1 MKKTLCMLLVV
12 VMALSGTLFA
22 TAFAEEPITIQF
34 WNSFTGADG
43 AILERLVEQFNQENE
58 WGITVEMDISPS
70 FTEQLSSALA
80 ANSGPALVLFSTAF
94 RFQYADYLKDIS
106 DIFDVTGMDKSD
118 FIQSYLDYCSE
129 GDALYLLP
137 FQIVGYYM
145 MWNKDLF
152 EEAGLDPETPPANWD
167 EWADFAAKITNE
179 DKNVYGSGLSY
190 NYPYQA
196 AHIMQRIGGLAVTKE
211 DGIWTAHFEGNE
223 GYIKYLTMFRDMIK
237 NGYNPT
243 DADTDPTFTAGQLGM
258 TVTGPWT
265 TGALDT
271 NGINY
276 GLALIPEGDAGPM
289 NSVEVIGFA
298 VTNVVSEEE
307 QLAAYRFMQWWN
319 TANDEGVSPCLTW
332 SLENGFPSYTFSAQ
346 ENEEYKANQKLVVT
360 SSADPTAPTD
370 FIVDSSFPGTNEIL
384 QDVIAPLMSAVTFED
399 ISIEDA
405 LAAAQANADAV
416 VARYN

>member
-1 MKKTLCMLLVV
+1 MKKILCLLLTAMLVLGSTA
-12 VMALSGTLFA
+12 MGTALA
-22 TAFAEEPITIQF
+22 DDPITIQF

-43 AILERLVEQFNQENE
+43 AILERLVKQFNEENE

-106 DIFDVTGMDKSD
+106 DIFEKTGMDKAD

-152 EEAGLDPETPPANWD
+152 TEAGLDPETPPANWD
-167 EWADFAAKITNE
+167 QWAEYAAKITNE

-196 AHIMQRIGGLAVTKE
+196 AHIMQRFGGLAVTKE
-211 DGIWTAHFEGNE
+211 DGKWAAHFDGNE
-223 GYIKYLTMFRDMIK
+223 GYVKYLTMFRDMIK
-237 NGYNPT
+237 NGNNPI

-265 TGALDT
+265 TGGLDT

-276 GLALIPEGDAGPM
+276 GIALVPDGDAGAM

-298 VTNVVSEEE
+298 VTNVVSEAE
-307 QLAAYRFMQWWN
+307 QMAAYRFMQWWN
-319 TANDEGVSPCLTW
+319 TPNEEGVSPCLTW

-346 ENEEYKANQKLVVT
+346 ENEAYKANQKLVVT
-360 SSADPTAPTD
+360 SSADPAAPTD

-384 QDVIAPLMSAVTFED
+384 FDVIAPLLNTTTFEET
-399 ISIEDA
+399 SIEEA
-405 LAAAQANADAV
+405 LEAAQTKADEI

>member
-1 MKKTLCMLLVV
+1 MKKFLCLLLTAMLVLGST
-12 VMALSGTLFA
+12 ALGAALA
-22 TAFAEEPITIQF
+22 DEPVTIQF

-43 AILERLVEQFNQENE
+43 AILERLVNQFNEENE
-58 WGITVEMDISPS
+58 WGIKVEMDISPS

-94 RFQYADYLKDIS
+94 RFQYADHLKDIS
-106 DIFDVTGMDKSD
+106 DIFDVTGMDKAD

-129 GDALYLLP
+129 DGKLYLLP

-152 EEAGLDPETPPANWD
+152 TEAGLDPETPPANWD
-167 EWADFAAKITNE
+167 QWAEYAAKITNE

-196 AHIMQRIGGLAVTKE
+196 AHIIQRFGGLAVTKE
-211 DGIWTAHFEGNE
+211 DGKWTAHFAGNE
-223 GYIKYLTMFRDMIK
+223 GYVKYLTMFRDMIK
-237 NGYNPT
+237 SGYNPI
-243 DADTDPTFTAGQLGM
+243 DADTDPTFPAGQLGM

-265 TGALDT
+265 TGGLDT

-276 GLALIPEGDAGPM
+276 GIALVPDGEAGAM

-298 VTNVVSEEE
+298 VTDVVPEEQ

-319 TANDEGVSPCLTW
+319 TPNAEGVSPCLTW
-332 SLENGFPSYTFSAQ
+332 SLENGFPSYTYSAQ
-346 ENEEYKANQKLVVT
+346 ENEAYKANQKLVVT
-360 SSADPTAPTD
+360 SSADPGAPTD

-384 QDVIAPLMSAVTFED
+384 FDVIAPLLNTTTFEET
-399 ISIEDA
+399 SIEEA
-405 LAAAQANADAV
+405 LEAAQVKADEI

>member
-1 MKKTLCMLLVV
+1 MKKFLCLLLAAMLVLGSTA
-12 VMALSGTLFA
+12 MG
-22 TAFAEEPITIQF
+22 TAFADEPVTIQF

-43 AILERLVEQFNQENE
+43 AILERLVKQFNEENE
-58 WGITVEMDISPS
+58 WGITVEMDISSS
-70 FTEQLSSALA
+70 FTEQLTSALA

-94 RFQYADYLKDIS
+94 RFQYAEYLKDIS
-106 DIFDVTGMDKSD
+106 DIFEKTGMDKSD

-152 EEAGLDPETPPANWD
+152 AEAGLDPETPPANWD
-167 EWADFAAKITNE
+167 EWVEFAAKITNE

-196 AHIMQRIGGLAVTKE
+196 AHIMQRFGGLAVTKD
-211 DGIWTAHFEGNE
+211 DGKWVAHFAGNE
-223 GYIKYLTMFRDMIK
+223 GYAKYLTMFCDMMK
-237 NGYNPT
+237 NGYNPV
-243 DADTDPTFTAGQLGM
+243 DADTDPTFTAGQMGM
-258 TVTGPWT
+258 TITGPWT
-265 TGALDT
+265 TGGLDT

-276 GLALIPEGDAGPM
+276 GIALIPNGDAGPM

-298 VTNVVSEEE
+298 VTNVVSEKE

-319 TANDEGVSPCLTW
+319 TPNAEGVSPCLTW

-346 ENEEYKANQKLVVT
+346 ENEAYKANRKLVVT
-360 SSADPTAPTD
+360 SSADPAAPTD

-384 QDVIAPLMSAVTFED
+384 FDVIAPLLQKITFED

-405 LAAAQANADAV
+405 LNTAQTNADAV